1 MNMQKQSKKAVICPL
16 LLLLGGIIVYLQA
29 YAITDNGKES
39 SCKGTTTD
47 YSITINL
54 KSGQSSVIEY
64 GLVGNGDATFNFMD
78 NTSLTQ
84 SEFVGK
90 YLITPVDI
98 RSDFAAIFGGS
109 MNDCLQ
115 AIGIEN
121 SSLYGGPGNDKL
133 VGSASK
139 NTLSGGLGNDTMYGG
154 DGDDTMLGGSG
165 DDTMYG
171 GNGNDTF
178 IGESNANFISDEA
191 GDDKYVINDDS
202 ALNVISDKG
211 GKGKIYLNNS
221 PKSLSGGTLLEDNEN
236 YWISDDKLVGYTFS
250 VDQEGVKMLI
260 IESRVNPEQTIQ
272 LHGWKDGDL
281 RIRLK
286 SFWCKIWSGF
296 CAIE

>member
-1 MNMQKQSKKAVICPL
+1 MNTQKQSNKAIICL
-16 LLLLGGIIVYLQA
+16 LILLLGITVYLQA

-39 SCKGTTTD
+39 SCKGTTTI

-84 SEFVGK
+84 SEFIAK
-90 YLITPVDI
+90 YLTTPVDI
-98 RSDFAAIFGGS
+98 QSHLGAIYGGQA
-109 MNDCLQ
+109 NDCLQ
-115 AIGIEN
+115 ATGTEN
-121 SSLYGGPGNDKL
+121 TSLFGGPGNDKL
-133 VGSASK
+133 VGNASK
-139 NTLSGGLGNDTMYGG
+139 NTLSGGSGDDAMFGG

-165 DDTMYG
+165 DDTMLG
-171 GNGNDTF
+171 GKGNDTF

-191 GDDKYVINDDS
+191 GDDKYEINDDS
-202 ALNVISDKG
+202 ALNVISDRG

-221 PKSLSGGTLLEDNEN
+221 PKSLSGGTLLKDNDN
-236 YWISDDKLVGYTFS
+236 YWISDDELVGYTFS

-272 LHGWKDGDL
+272 LDGWKDGDL